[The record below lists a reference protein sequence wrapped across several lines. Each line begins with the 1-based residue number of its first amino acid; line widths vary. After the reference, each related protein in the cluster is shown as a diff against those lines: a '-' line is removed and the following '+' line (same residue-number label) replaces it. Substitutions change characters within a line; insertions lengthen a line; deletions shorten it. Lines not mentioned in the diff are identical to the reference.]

1 MPGASHVLS
10 PGYMGFKKKEESV
23 VQLTEA
29 KENSLVRG
37 WDPEAKPGDENQ
49 QGADQ
54 VDAQLKD

>member
-1 MPGASHVLS
+1 MLS
-10 PGYMGFKKKEESV
+10 PGDMGCKKKEESV

-49 QGADQ
+49 QGTDQ